1 MQRIKIMTDSA
12 SDLPAQTAEQLGI
25 EIIPIPIAVDGKGYL
40 EGVDFT
46 PRQFYSILE
55 SAKEIPTTSQISPIT
70 YCERYYEAYQRGYT
84 DIILVGISSSA
95 SATYYR
101 SLDAV
106 DLLHE
111 NCPETK
117 DKLNIHIV
125 DSKTFSLGYGY
136 PVMQAAKM
144 AQQGKSV
151 EEILHFIHD
160 WLERLEIYFT
170 AFSFEFIKKSGRI
183 GCASAIVGEALGI
196 RPLIQTKQGEM
207 KIVAKPRGNHAVM
220 QKMSQILAAN
230 IDPQSPYL
238 MLTGTQ
244 AGAQEDLTD
253 MIYAAT
259 KKKPEFI
266 SDVGCAVS
274 INSGPKMIG
283 IGFLGAKKR

>member
-12 SDLPAQTAEQLGI
+12 SDLPNEVADQLGI
-25 EIIPIPIAVDGKGYL
+25 EMIPIPIAVDGKGYL

-46 PRQFYSILE
+46 PKQFYSILE
-55 SAKEIPTTSQISPIT
+55 GAKEIPTTSQISPIT
-70 YCERYYEAYQRGYT
+70 YCERYYEAFQRGYT
-84 DIILVGISSSA
+84 DIILVGITSTA
-95 SATYYR
+95 SATYLR
-101 SLDAV
+101 SKDAV
-106 DLLHE
+106 EMLYE
-111 NCPETK
+111 NCPKAKEQ
-117 DKLNIHIV
+117 LRIHIV

-144 AQQGKSV
+144 AAQGKSV
-151 EEILHFIHD
+151 EEILAFIND

-196 RPLIQTKQGEM
+196 RPLIQVKQGQM

-220 QKMSQILAAN
+220 QKMAQILSAN

-244 AGAQEDLTD
+244 EGAQEDLSS

-259 KKKPEFI
+259 KKKPEFV

-283 IGFLGAKKR
+283 IGFLGAKKQ